1 MFKFKFKTRI
11 NKVEKQIQE
20 EEKKPKEE
28 VMHLGGAHIV
38 DTT

>member
-1 MFKFKFKTRI
+1 MFKFKLKTRI

-20 EEKKPKEE
+20 EEKPITKTT
-28 VMHLGGAHIV
+28 HLGGAYMV